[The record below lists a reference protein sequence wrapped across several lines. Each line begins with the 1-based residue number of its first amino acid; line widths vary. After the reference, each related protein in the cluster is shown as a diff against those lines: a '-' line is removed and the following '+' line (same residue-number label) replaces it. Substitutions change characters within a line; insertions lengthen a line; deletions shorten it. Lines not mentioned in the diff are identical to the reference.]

1 MKYFSI
7 EIQTMED
14 GTTSAAIYDRGED
27 INDAIIANHNAL
39 ASMRTAVDAGTL
51 QACTGLV
58 INTKGGVE
66 VPREYYEK
74 VATPVEP

>member
-14 GTTSAAIYDRGED
+14 GSTSAAIYERGD
-27 INDAIIANHNAL
+27 DLNDAIIANHTAL

-51 QACTGLV
+51 KACTGLV
-58 INTKGGVE
+58 MNEKGGVE
-66 VPREYYEK
+66 VPREFYEK
-74 VATPVEP
+74 DAVAPEG